1 MDRAPRPPAF
11 WRSLRRWLAG
21 GVGALSLLI
30 AAGASQAAAAPFSL
44 RDDRGTTVR
53 LAAPAQRIV
62 SLLPSLTETVC
73 ALGACAR
80 LVGTDRYSTY
90 PAAVRS
96 LPKLGGLDD
105 SNVEAIVALKPD
117 LVLLAVSARVVNRL
131 EALGITV
138 VALEPRTHADVRRVL
153 HEVAGLLGVDGAEQ
167 AWQRIVSTTDGAA
180 QRLHPSARGLSVYYE
195 VASGPYAAGE
205 VSFIGETLRQLGL
218 RNIVGPELGP
228 FPKLNPE
235 FVVRADPA
243 LILVSRRNASG
254 LTERPGWGG
263 IRALREQRVCRFDA
277 DAGDVV
283 ARPGPRLGEGAMLMV
298 RCIND
303 AIAGGAPLRP

>member
-1 MDRAPRPPAF
+1 MVRPR
-11 WRSLRRWLAG
+11 WRRRLAG
-21 GVGALSLLI
+21 SALGLLL
-30 AAGASQAAAAPFSL
+30 AAGVTLASAAPFSL
-44 RDDRGTTVR
+44 RDDRGATVR

-73 ALGACAR
+73 ELGACTR
-80 LVGTDRYSTY
+80 LVGTDRYSTF
-90 PAAVRS
+90 PAAVRN

-117 LVLLAVSARVVNRL
+117 LVLLAVSARVVDRL

-138 VALEPRTHADVRRVL
+138 VALEPRTQADVQRVL
-153 HEVAGLLGVDGAEQ
+153 GQVAGLLGVDGAEA
-167 AWQRIVSTTDGAA
+167 AWQRIQASADSAV
-180 QRLHPSARGLSVYYE
+180 QRLNPAARGLSVYFE

-205 VSFIGETLRQLGL
+205 ASFIGETMRRLGL
-218 RNIVGPELGP
+218 HNIVGPGLGP

-243 LILVSRRNASG
+243 LILVSQRNASG
-254 LTERPGWGG
+254 LADRPGWTR

-277 DAGDVV
+277 DAGEVV
-283 ARPGPRLGEGAMLMV
+283 GRPGPRLGEGALLMV
-298 RCIND
+298 RCIN
-303 AIAGGAPLRP
+303 AALAGATPLRP